1 MVPRMKNVTERRFS
15 TGLWMADSTS
25 IVEAAIKRHGEKRT
39 MDRLNATEPI
49 VPQQFTSDYRFMAII
64 NFPTFD
70 PVSKLSERGRWCSGC
85 MGPRSSRYQ
94 KRIFLRAEFHHHL
107 QTYWPIHRNANG
119 DGYHH
124 GHRWVDDEDCAGFV
138 LHLCSEGFDECD
150 RDRCD
155 YFWTGKYV

>member
-25 IVEAAIKRHGEKRT
+25 ILEAAIKRHGEKRA

-49 VPQQFTSDYRFMAII
+49 VPQRLTSDYRFMAII

-85 MGPRSSRYQ
+85 MGIDGLMKIAQGLSCTYAAKASRSAIETAVTISGQVNTYRIYAYRERGFPPR
-94 KRIFLRAEFHHHL
+94 K
-107 QTYWPIHRNANG
+107 P
-119 DGYHH
+119 
-124 GHRWVDDEDCAGFV
+124 GFSPRV
-138 LHLCSEGFDECD
+138 KL
-150 RDRCD
+150 
-155 YFWTGKYV
+155 